1 MRRESLLVSVC
12 KGLRVHVER
21 VGQDPGRSTVMLV
34 NGAMATTASFAR
46 TCKCLAEHFNVVLF
60 DLPFAGQSRQ
70 HNPQRGLITKDD
82 EVEILLALIER
93 FEVNHLVSAS
103 WGGISTL
110 LALSRNPRGIRS
122 SVVMAFAPGLNQAML
137 DYVGRAQAL
146 IELDDK
152 SAIGHLLNETVG
164 KYLPPRLKASNHQH
178 MASLATGEFLQGF
191 LLLQLANAT
200 FAAGQVLYK
209 RLVRK
214 YPSELP
220 QRQRF
225 GYFFVGALLVA
236 LPAWLLFGDPQRLP
250 AGELQ
255 WGVLVWM
262 GLLATALGQFW
273 WNKGATEVDAGTLA
287 VMNNL
292 HVPVGLLLN
301 LLIWNQHADLP
312 RLALG
317 GAVIVASLWVNRLG
331 RREVRA

>member
-178 MASLATGEFLQGF
+178 MASLATGEYEQARFHID
-191 LLLQLANAT
+191 
-200 FAAGQVLYK
+200 QVLAPGADPEP
-209 RLVRK
+209 RAFH
-214 YPSELP
+214 
-220 QRQRF
+220 QRQLGRIHHRR
-225 GYFFVGALLVA
+225 GRPPV
-236 LPAWLLFGDPQRLP
+236 PRLP
-250 AGELQ
+250 AALQ
-255 WGVLVWM
+255 FLAGGGHRAFPRPGVQA
-262 GLLATALGQFW
+262 GRGTRAPRPARAPAEAT
-273 WNKGATEVDAGTLA
+273 GAAAGGTRGGIPRDGHRLR
-287 VMNNL
+287 
-292 HVPVGLLLN
+292 LN
-301 LLIWNQHADLP
+301 P
-312 RLALG
+312 
-317 GAVIVASLWVNRLG
+317 
-331 RREVRA
+331 

>member
-122 SVVMAFAPGLNQAML
+122 SVVMAFAPGPTARRWSPPVARSNRCRWATS
-137 DYVGRAQAL
+137 GFPSP
-146 IELDDK
+146 
-152 SAIGHLLNETVG
+152 SATTPISS
-164 KYLPPRLKASNHQH
+164 PAS
-178 MASLATGEFLQGF
+178 
-191 LLLQLANAT
+191 
-200 FAAGQVLYK
+200 
-209 RLVRK
+209 
-214 YPSELP
+214 
-220 QRQRF
+220 
-225 GYFFVGALLVA
+225 
-236 LPAWLLFGDPQRLP
+236 AWG
-250 AGELQ
+250 
-255 WGVLVWM
+255 
-262 GLLATALGQFW
+262 
-273 WNKGATEVDAGTLA
+273 
-287 VMNNL
+287 
-292 HVPVGLLLN
+292 
-301 LLIWNQHADLP
+301 
-312 RLALG
+312 
-317 GAVIVASLWVNRLG
+317 
-331 RREVRA
+331 

>member
-34 NGAMATTASFAR
+34 NGAMATTDSFAR

-178 MASLATGEFLQGF
+178 MASLATGEYEQARFHIDQVLALNDRGYLACLERIQSHVHFINGSWDEYTTAEDARQFRDYLPHCSFSRVEGTGHFLDLESKLAAVRVHRA
-191 LLLQLANAT
+191 LLEHLLKQPEPQRAER
-200 FAAGQVLYK
+200 AAGFH
-209 RLVRK
+209 
-214 YPSELP
+214 EMAI
-220 QRQRF
+220 
-225 GYFFVGALLVA
+225 GYA
-236 LPAWLLFGDPQRLP
+236 
-250 AGELQ
+250 
-255 WGVLVWM
+255 
-262 GLLATALGQFW
+262 
-273 WNKGATEVDAGTLA
+273 
-287 VMNNL
+287 
-292 HVPVGLLLN
+292 
-301 LLIWNQHADLP
+301 
-312 RLALG
+312 
-317 GAVIVASLWVNRLG
+317 
-331 RREVRA
+331 

>member
-178 MASLATGEFLQGF
+178 MASLATGEYEQARFHID
-191 LLLQLANAT
+191 
-200 FAAGQVLYK
+200 QVLALNDRGYLACLE
-209 RLVRK
+209 RIQSHVHFINGSWDEYTTAEDARQFRD
-214 YPSELP
+214 YLP
-220 QRQRF
+220 HCSFSR
-225 GYFFVGALLVA
+225 
-236 LPAWLLFGDPQRLP
+236 
-250 AGELQ
+250 
-255 WGVLVWM
+255 
-262 GLLATALGQFW
+262 
-273 WNKGATEVDAGTLA
+273 
-287 VMNNL
+287 
-292 HVPVGLLLN
+292 
-301 LLIWNQHADLP
+301 
-312 RLALG
+312 
-317 GAVIVASLWVNRLG
+317 
-331 RREVRA
+331 VRAPGISLTWSPSWPRYACTAPCSSTC

>member
-178 MASLATGEFLQGF
+178 MASLATGEYEQARFHIDQV
-191 LLLQLANAT
+191 LALNDRGYLACLSGSRAT
-200 FAAGQVLYK
+200 CISSTAAGTNTPPPRTPASSATTCRTAVS
-209 RLVRK
+209 RGWRAPGISSTWS
-214 YPSELP
+214 PSW
-220 QRQRF
+220 QR
-225 GYFFVGALLVA
+225 YAC
-236 LPAWLLFGDPQRLP
+236 
-250 AGELQ
+250 
-255 WGVLVWM
+255 
-262 GLLATALGQFW
+262 TAPCSS
-273 WNKGATEVDAGTLA
+273 TC
-287 VMNNL
+287 
-292 HVPVGLLLN
+292 
-301 LLIWNQHADLP
+301 
-312 RLALG
+312 
-317 GAVIVASLWVNRLG
+317 
-331 RREVRA
+331 